1 MKAIAV
7 NCIPERQNGNHRL
20 QNFLRDFVRMNTK
33 FAKIELNV
41 DEYSSPTVARSCM
54 AIAAVRGGHPVKVRL
69 RGNDIY
75 LVRTDM

>member
-7 NCIPERQNGNHRL
+7 NCIPERKHGYHKL
-20 QNFLRDFVRMNTK
+20 QTFLRDFMSSNIK
-33 FAKIELNV
+33 FAKVELSA

-54 AIAAVRGGHPVKVRL
+54 DIAAKRGAFPVKVRL

>member
-7 NCIPERQNGNHRL
+7 NCIPEKRHGNHRL
-20 QNFLRDFVRMNTK
+20 QNFLRDFVSMNTK

-54 AIAAVRGGHPVKVRL
+54 SIAAVRGGHPVKVKL

-75 LVRTDM
+75 LIRTDM

>member
-7 NCIPERQNGNHRL
+7 NCIPERRNGNHRL
-20 QNFLRDFVRMNTK
+20 QNFLREFVNTNTK
-33 FAKIELNV
+33 FAKLELNV
-41 DEYSSPTVARSCM
+41 DEYASPTVARSCIGV
-54 AIAAVRGGHPVKVRL
+54 AVVRGGHPVKVKL